1 MKTEHI
7 KLNLD
12 YNRLQLINTDTNK
25 VIGNALLKTDGS
37 EEVFIDVT
45 NKNRIEGYKKKS
57 KEIQEISEFIQ
68 SNEGNFIHSLYRY
81 CYPYMLE
88 LQSLDVGSKNNIHI
102 VRFIVLCTYLS
113 KDGYVR
119 FESRKITR
127 KKLYKLW
134 DLKDSK
140 QSKKTYEK
148 LKEVNY
154 IYEDE
159 EGCIMINQ
167 DIVINGKV
175 KRFKKLKKL
184 DEKYTYSR
192 LFSKNIQD
200 MYYNCAD
207 RKRKLLGNLFK
218 ILPFINFK
226 HNVFCANPQELDEK
240 ELQLLKWSDLARICG
255 YNDTKQITR
264 FKKDML
270 NLELYEGVS
279 TLGMFVG
286 ANARQM
292 ICVNPKIYYGG
303 NDIKDVNHL
312 YALFKMIDTN
322 NSTKKIN

>member
-1 MKTEHI
+1 MRIDHM

-12 YNRLQLINTDTNK
+12 YNRLQLINTDTNE

-37 EEVFIDVT
+37 EEVVIDVT
-45 NKNRIEGYKKKS
+45 NKNKIEGYKKKS
-57 KEIQEISEFIQ
+57 QEIQEISEFIQ
-68 SNEGNFIHSLYRY
+68 ANEGNFIHSLYRY
-81 CYPYMLE
+81 CYPYMFE
-88 LQSLDVGSKNNIHI
+88 LQLLDEGSKNNIHI
-102 VRFIVLCTYLS
+102 IRFIILCTYLS

-140 QSKKTYEK
+140 QSKKTYKK

-175 KRFKKLKKL
+175 KGFKKLKKL

-200 MYYNCAD
+200 MYYNCDD

-322 NSTKKIN
+322 NPTKKIN